1 MAKESTLE
9 ISFNFV
15 RRRPEWSLRQA
26 LSHVGTLRGGAHLRS
41 AFLFRDGMIR
51 RSVRG
56 LLVAVTAT
64 FLATT
69 ATLSYA
75 QSNWTFGAPLP
86 KAMGEIVGVT
96 VGRSVFVLAGLD
108 DEIFAPYGAVYRYDE
123 DGEKWTTLQNMPL
136 PAHHIMATAHAGKIY
151 VFGGFTRPPDLK
163 SWQPTSAAW
172 QYDPATNTWEALAP
186 LPRPRGAGQ
195 AVTVGD
201 KIYIIGGACSDPEG
215 KTANPIMP
223 KSPGQVVVG
232 FVDEY
237 DPATNT
243 WTRKADMPT
252 PRNHFLAAE
261 SGGKIYAI
269 DGRVGAVFVTMAG
282 ITDVVEEYDPAGDK
296 WKLVSRAPTNRG
308 DVSGAVLNGKIYVA
322 GGEFQDSNRKMAFWA
337 VEAYDP
343 ATNSWEV
350 LPHMQ
355 ITRHGF
361 AMASVDDKLHV
372 VGGSFQSDGM
382 PGIFSETA
390 THEVLTVKQKK

>member
-1 MAKESTLE
+1 LNQTLRHAIGVAKESEMKITVGIFDWKPEKPL
-9 ISFNFV
+9 
-15 RRRPEWSLRQA
+15 RRWRGSSL
-26 LSHVGTLRGGAHLRS
+26 VG
-41 AFLFRDGMIR
+41 DGVIR
-51 RSVRG
+51 RAFRHLSVAIMATV
-56 LLVAVTAT
+56 LVATAS
-64 FLATT
+64 
-69 ATLSYA
+69 LSYA
-75 QSNWTFGAPLP
+75 QSNWAFSTPMP

-96 VGRSVFVLAGLD
+96 IGHGMFVFAGLD
-108 DEIFAPYGAVYRYDE
+108 DERFVPYGAVYRYDA
-123 DGEKWTTLQNMPL
+123 DSEKWTTLQNMPL
-136 PAHHIMATAHAGKIY
+136 PAHHIMATAYGGKVY

-172 QYDPATNTWEALAP
+172 QYDPATDTWKALAP

-201 KIYIIGGACSDPEG
+201 KIYVVGGACSDPEG
-215 KTANPIMP
+215 KTSSPIVP
-223 KSPGQVVVG
+223 KGPGQTVVG

-243 WTRKADMPT
+243 WKRKADMPT

-269 DGRVGAVFVTMAG
+269 DGRIGAVFVTMAG
-282 ITDVVEEYDPAGDK
+282 ITDVVEEYDPATDR

-337 VEAYDP
+337 VEAYNP
-343 ATNSWEV
+343 ATNTWEV

-361 AMASVDDKLHV
+361 AMAFVDNKLHA

-390 THEVLTVKQKK
+390 THEVLTVEQKK

>member
-1 MAKESTLE
+1 MKITVS
-9 ISFNFV
+9 ICS
-15 RRRPEWSLRQA
+15 RRPERFLRPT
-26 LSHVGTLRGGAHLRS
+26 LSRVSSLRGGARWRISSLLRRTVRHL
-41 AFLFRDGMIR
+41 
-51 RSVRG
+51 SVG
-56 LLVAVTAT
+56 IAAT
-64 FLATT
+64 VLAAT

-123 DGEKWTTLQNMPL
+123 DAEKWTTLQKMPF
-136 PAHHIMATAHAGKIY
+136 PAHHIMATAYGGKIY
-151 VFGGFTRPPDLK
+151 VFGG
-163 SWQPTSAAW
+163 
-172 QYDPATNTWEALAP
+172 
-186 LPRPRGAGQ
+186 
-195 AVTVGD
+195 
-201 KIYIIGGACSDPEG
+201 ACSDAEG
-215 KTANPIMP
+215 KTSNPIMP

-232 FVDEY
+232 FVEEY
-237 DPATNT
+237 DPGTNS

-252 PRNHFLAAE
+252 SRNHFVAAE

-269 DGRVGAVFVTMAG
+269 DGRIGAVFVTMAG
-282 ITDVVEEYDPAGDK
+282 ITDVVEEYDPARDK

-322 GGEFQDSNRKMAFWA
+322 GGEFQDSNRKMAFWT
-337 VEAYDP
+337 VEAYAP
-343 ATNSWEV
+343 ATNTWEV

-361 AMASVDDKLHV
+361 AMAFVDDKLHV

-390 THEVLTVKQKK
+390 THEVLTIMQKK

>member
-1 MAKESTLE
+1 MKITFRMLNQRAE
-9 ISFNFV
+9 
-15 RRRPEWSLRQA
+15 
-26 LSHVGTLRGGAHLRS
+26 RS
-41 AFLFRDGMIR
+41 IR
-51 RSVRG
+51 RTLPQFSAMAGELNRCDVSLLRYGTIRRMVQRLSVAIAAM
-56 LLVAVTAT
+56 VFFA
-64 FLATT
+64 T

-75 QSNWTFGAPLP
+75 QSNWSFSAPLP
-86 KAMGEIVGVT
+86 KAMGEIVGVAI
-96 VGRSVFVLAGLD
+96 GPSMFVLAGLD
-108 DEIFAPYGAVYRYDE
+108 DENFVPYGAVYRFDE
-123 DGEKWTTLQNMPL
+123 NGEKWTTLHNMPL
-136 PAHHIMATAHAGKIY
+136 PAHHIMATAYAGKIY

-172 QYDPATNTWEALAP
+172 QYDPAKDTWKALAP

-201 KIYIIGGACSDPEG
+201 KIYVVGGACSDPEG
-215 KTANPIMP
+215 KTTHPIV
-223 KSPGQVVVG
+223 PGHAVQTVVG

-237 DPATNT
+237 DPATNV
-243 WTRKADMPT
+243 WKQKADMPT
-252 PRNHFLAAE
+252 PRNHFVAAE

-269 DGRVGAVFVTMAG
+269 DGRIGAVFVTMAG
-282 ITDVVEEYDPAGDK
+282 ITDVVEEYDPSGDK

-322 GGEFQDSNRKMAFWA
+322 GGEFQDSTRKMSFWA

-343 ATNSWEV
+343 ATNTWET

-361 AMASVDDKLHV
+361 AMAFIGNKLNA

-390 THEVLTVKQKK
+390 THEVLAVKQK